1 VERLKKGVDY
11 IMRTEITHGEIMSE
25 KNLLQEQEFRKIQSA
40 EERSAGIRF
49 HFDFTKALRCND
61 TSGNIDRDQ
70 KCMIGRIVELRP
82 GRLDDPRLFP
92 R

>member
-1 VERLKKGVDY
+1 
-11 IMRTEITHGEIMSE
+11 MSE
-25 KNLLQEQEFRKIQSA
+25 KSLLQAGIGIS
-40 EERSAGIRF
+40 EERRGAHSTGIRF

-61 TSGNIDRDQ
+61 TSRDIDRDQ
-70 KCMIGRIVELRP
+70 KCMIGGIVGLCP